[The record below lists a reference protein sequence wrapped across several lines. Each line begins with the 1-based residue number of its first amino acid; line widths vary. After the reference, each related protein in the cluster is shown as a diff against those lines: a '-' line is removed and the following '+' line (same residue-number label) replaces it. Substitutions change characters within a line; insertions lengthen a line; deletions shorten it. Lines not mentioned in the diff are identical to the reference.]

1 MSDNDD
7 TTVTHVPAEERY
19 VLTVG
24 GEPVGFAAYTDQ
36 GGARVFTHTE
46 IDPAQGGKGY
56 GSVLVA
62 GALEQVRDEGG
73 LRIVPECPF
82 VAKYVEKHHDFDDLI
97 AEG

>member
-7 TTVTHVPAEERY
+7 TKVTQVPADERY

-24 GEPVGFAAYTDQ
+24 GAEVGFAAYTDRD
-36 GGARVFTHTE
+36 GARVFTHTE

-62 GALEQVRDEGG
+62 GALEQVRAEGG

-82 VAKYVEKHHDFDDLI
+82 VAKYVEKHHEFDDLI
-97 AEG
+97 AAD

>member
-24 GEPVGFAAYTDQ
+24 GEPVGFAAYT
-36 GGARVFTHTE
+36 E

-73 LRIVPECPF
+73 LRVVPECPF
-82 VAKYVEKHHDFDDLI
+82 VAKYMEKHHDFDDLI
-97 AEG
+97 AAS